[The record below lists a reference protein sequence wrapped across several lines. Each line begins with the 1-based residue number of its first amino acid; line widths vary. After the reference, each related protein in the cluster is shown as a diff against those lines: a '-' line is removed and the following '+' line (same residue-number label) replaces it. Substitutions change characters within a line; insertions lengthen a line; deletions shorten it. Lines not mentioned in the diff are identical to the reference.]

1 MMLKHYS
8 LPLLLTALVACSDG
22 NESFFPAV
30 PSI

>member
-22 NESFFPAV
+22 NESFV
-30 PSI
+30 SSEPSI